1 MDYETGGFLERV
13 KRMKVGTIREIKK
26 HEYRVGLT
34 PECVRAYVKR
44 GHEVLVESGAG
55 VNAGFSNEEYR
66 QAGATIEADLK
77 RIFDECEMIVKVKE
91 PQPDEIANFHEDQ
104 IIYTYLHLAAAK
116 ELTASLMEK
125 KIKGVAYETMEA
137 EDGSLPCLTPMSE
150 IAGRLA
156 VQEGAKYLEK
166 PFGGRGI
173 LLGGVPGVRRGKV
186 GILGGGI
193 VGTNACKIAVGIGAD
208 VSILDIDSRRL
219 AYLDDIFG
227 SSINTLYSNDANIEA
242 VLRESDV
249 VIGAILIPGG
259 KAPKLIR
266 REHLKMMKPGAVI
279 VDVAVDQGGCAE
291 TIHPT
296 THDDPIYTIDGVVHY
311 GVANMPGAVA
321 LSSTIALTS
330 VTLRH
335 GLMIAE
341 HGLEQAC
348 RESRLIRTGVNL
360 YQGHCV
366 YSNVADDLELE
377 YTPLESV
384 VDNLEC

>member
-1 MDYETGGFLERV
+1 MIIGTVRET
-13 KRMKVGTIREIKK
+13 KK

-34 PECVRAYVKR
+34 PACARAYNKR
-44 GHEVLVESGAG
+44 GHEVLIESGAG
-55 VNAGFSNEEYR
+55 ANAGFSDEQYH
-66 QAGATIEADLK
+66 QAGAVIETD
-77 RIFDECEMIVKVKE
+77 RTHVFDKCEMIVKVKE
-91 PQPDEIANFHEDQ
+91 PQPEEIPHFHEDQ
-104 IIYTYLHLAAAK
+104 ILYTYLHLAASK
-116 ELTASLMEK
+116 ELTVALMEK
-125 KIKGVAYETMEA
+125 KIKAVAYETMEST
-137 EDGSLPCLTPMSE
+137 DSTLPCLVPMSE

-186 GILGGGI
+186 SIIGGGV

-208 VSILDIDSRRL
+208 VCILDTNARRL

-242 VLRESDV
+242 VLAESDV
-249 VIGAILIPGG
+249 IIGAVLVHGG
-259 KAPKLIR
+259 KAPNLIH
-266 REHLKMMKPGAVI
+266 REHLRLMKPGAVI

-291 TIHPT
+291 TTHPT
-296 THDDPIYTIDGVVHY
+296 THDDPIYTVDGIVHY
-311 GVANMPGAVA
+311 AVANMPGAVA

-330 VTLRH
+330 ATLH
-335 GLMIAE
+335 YGLMIAE

-348 RESRLIRTGVNL
+348 QINRPIRKGVNL
-360 YQGHCV
+360 YQGQCV
-366 YSNVADDLELE
+366 YPNVAADLGIS

-384 VDNLEC
+384 IPNLNPD

>member
-1 MDYETGGFLERV
+1 MKIGTV
-13 KRMKVGTIREIKK
+13 KEIKT

-34 PECVRAYVKR
+34 PSCTKAYTTR

-55 VNAGFSNEEYR
+55 QNAGFADAEYVA
-66 QAGATIEADLK
+66 AGATIVESK
-77 RIFDECEMIVKVKE
+77 QKIFDDCEMIVKVKE
-91 PQPDEIANFHEDQ
+91 PLPEEYEFFHADQ
-104 IIYTYLHLAAAK
+104 ILYTYLHLAAIK
-116 ELTASLMEK
+116 ELTEELMK
-125 KIKGVAYETMEA
+125 RKIKAVAYETIETD
-137 EDGSLPCLTPMSE
+137 EGSLPCLTPMSE

-173 LLGGVPGVRRGKV
+173 LLGGVPGVKRGKIA
-186 GILGGGI
+186 ILGGGV

-208 VSILDIDSRRL
+208 VTVLDVKADRL

-227 SSINTLYSNDANIEA
+227 STINTLYSNDANIESTLA
-242 VLRESDV
+242 ESDV
-249 VIGAILIPGG
+249 IIGAVLVHGG
-259 KAPKLIR
+259 KAPSLINKQ
-266 REHLKMMKPGAVI
+266 HLSLMKKGAVI
-279 VDVAVDQGGCAE
+279 VDVAVDQGGCVE

-296 THDDPIYTIDGVVHY
+296 THDDPIYVIDGIVHY

-330 VTLRH
+330 VTVRY

-341 HGLEQAC
+341 KGLEHAC
-348 RESRLIRTGVNL
+348 RMSHAISKGVNI
-360 YQGHCV
+360 YGGQCV
-366 YSNVADDLELE
+366 YENVATSLGLP

-384 VDNLEC
+384 ME